1 MEIDDSIAAE
11 FNPQS
16 TEQNRQLKMSNII
29 LEESDGVATITLNRP
44 EKLNAFAGSMRE
56 ELFRLLLQ
64 ISSRNDIGAVII
76 TGAGRGFCAGGDVEY
91 MHELQSR
98 SDGESFQRLLEAG
111 ANIVTA
117 IRELPQ
123 FVIAAVNGVAAGA
136 GCNLALACD
145 YRIAS
150 SKASFGETFVR
161 IGLHPDWGGTWFL
174 PRLVGASRALEMCLT
189 GRMVSASEALEIG
202 LADRVVEVDALM
214 VEATSLAR
222 SVSSGPQE
230 VIRDIKKA
238 LGRSWDNSLS
248 EQLVLESD
256 HQSDA
261 FRSDDARKRIAEF
274 VQARRAQKH

>member
-11 FNPQS
+11 FNPHS
-16 TEQNRQLKMSNII
+16 TERNRQLKMSNII
-29 LEESDGVATITLNRP
+29 LEESEAVATVTLNRP
-44 EKLNAFAGSMRE
+44 DKLNAFAGSMRE

-64 ISSRNDIGAVII
+64 ISARNDIGAVII

-189 GRMVSASEALEIG
+189 GRMVSAAEAMEIG
-202 LADRVVEVDALM
+202 LADRVVDGEALM
-214 VEATSLAR
+214 TEATALAR
-222 SVSSGPQE
+222 SVASGPQE

-238 LGRSWDNSLS
+238 LGRSWGNSLS
-248 EQLVLESD
+248 EQLVVESD

-261 FRSDDARKRIAEF
+261 FRSEDARRRIAEF
-274 VQARRAQKH
+274 VEARRAQKQ